1 MAYKKY
7 TLMYKEIINYSNI
20 EFYEVLR
27 NSFYEKQKDIFEYHD
42 SNGGTRTCQL
52 ITYFINENEIF
63 GKFGLIKH
71 SSSENASAIING
83 QEYEEVDIKYSVQFL
98 ISIRDKKMIYIY
110 NNNASCFE
118 EDITEWVEEKNNTL
132 QCFSLQRIPTGD
144 LPKKIKEAKKI
155 THLIITKKDQESI
168 NMLFDEFGEKVKITS
183 VKTIFKIKE
192 KQIDKDTLID
202 YVNSNKQSN
211 FQLRFID
218 SENVEHLARF
228 TDIFFNKAKKVPISK
243 VDLRNP
249 DSVYSI
255 LKTNLYEEE

>member
-7 TLMYKEIINYSNI
+7 TLIYKEIINYSNLD
-20 EFYEVLR
+20 FFDVLK
-27 NSFYEKQKDIFEYHD
+27 NSFYESKKEIFEAHD
-42 SNGGTRTCQL
+42 SKGGTRSCQL
-52 ITYFINENEIF
+52 IIYSFNEKEVF
-63 GKFGLIKH
+63 GKFGLIKQ

-98 ISIRDKKMIYIY
+98 ISIHDKKMIYIY
-110 NNNASCFE
+110 NNNAPCFE
-118 EDITEWVEEKNNTL
+118 EYITEWVESKNNIL

-168 NMLFDEFGEKVKITS
+168 NILFNEFGEKVKITS
-183 VKTIFKIKE
+183 VKTIFKIRE
-192 KQIDKDTLID
+192 KQLDKDTLID

-218 SENVEHLARF
+218 SENVEHLAKF
-228 TDIFFNKAKKVPISK
+228 TDYFFNKAKKVPISK
-243 VDLRNP
+243 DDLRNHN
-249 DSVYSI
+249 SVYFI
-255 LKTNLYEEE
+255 LKTNLCEED